1 MGYFNVF
8 WHDLLGRECC
18 RRAETLQARIKR
30 QGDWALKCTSGHD
43 LERRFIDT
51 INDGYFEQLVLVP
64 VWEGVTP
71 DLGLC
76 SGVLTLQVGLLGCPS
91 WQRTAG
97 WAAVSTCVYETQ
109 GTHTVLHSSP
119 WLSSPCVVSYS
130 PCHRWCVV
138 SRPWTAPGEAFPLPQ
153 CLMLRLMPLK
163 GHAALQPTLPYPGRM
178 RACSPSSD

>member
-1 MGYFNVF
+1 M
-8 WHDLLGRECC
+8 
-18 RRAETLQARIKR
+18 QARIKR

-109 GTHTVLHSSP
+109 GTHAVLHSSP